1 MLILPDKRS
10 LSLVLLEAGLAS
22 RFGADRCVHADLV
35 LAKAAGLKVWA
46 DYSEE
51 AAAEEV
57 AANAAAAASEMEPI
71 PDAQKQRVE
80 LTLTEIADG
89 AHFYAHVAG
98 DDTVARLHAKL
109 ASACAGPPPAMAFE
123 PKVGAVCAARFS
135 QDNEW
140 YRAKVTKRD
149 KGRLP
154 APLLDRGSRG
164 TG

>member
-1 MLILPDKRS
+1 MSDSPDMLQRLY
-10 LSLVLLEAGLAS
+10 ALAEQRKS
-22 RFGADRCVHADLV
+22 ADPETS
-35 LAKAAGLKVWA
+35 
-46 DYSEE
+46 Y
-51 AAAEEV
+51 
-57 AANAAAAASEMEPI
+57 
-71 PDAQKQRVE
+71 
-80 LTLTEIADG
+80 
-89 AHFYAHVAG
+89 
-98 DDTVARLHAKL
+98 VARLHAKL

-164 TG
+164 AG